1 MTRTIKIAKGLS
13 AFILLAVLLVA
24 VPWAL
29 WHYVGW
35 PLPHGLPSWSQ
46 FTTALNQHGIP
57 DQVLLKALACVVWIS
72 WAILATS
79 VLVEVPAAVRGRAAR
94 RLAVTGPLQPL
105 VGHLVAA
112 ILVATLAV
120 LPRPDGQQPVTPLGQ
135 PFLRSTTGT
144 GCRDGVGERRHA
156 RSCAIYRYR
165 RHARG
170 EHRHDHLRRPTR
182 RHPLGHCRTP
192 TRRPTAV
199 AGHLRAQRR
208 PYRASRPDVHRPPL
222 DLPRLDP

>member
-13 AFILLAVLLVA
+13 AFILLAVLLIA

-79 VLVEVPAAVRGRAAR
+79 VLVEVPAAARGRAAR
-94 RLAVTGPLQPL
+94 RLAVIGPLQPL

-120 LPRPDGQQPVTPLGQ
+120 LPRPEGNSPSRLSANLSYGRPREPAVAMVLVSD
-135 PFLRSTTGT
+135 
-144 GCRDGVGERRHA
+144 CHA

-170 EHRHDHLRRPTR
+170 EHRHEHLRRPTR

>member
-13 AFILLAVLLVA
+13 AFILLAVLLIA

-79 VLVEVPAAVRGRAAR
+79 VLVEVPAAVARPRRSTPRRHRPAPTAR
-94 RLAVTGPLQPL
+94 RTPRRRHPRCHSRRPAPTG
-105 VGHLVAA
+105 
-112 ILVATLAV
+112 
-120 LPRPDGQQPVTPLGQ
+120 GQQPVTPLGQ

-144 GCRDGVGERRHA
+144 GCRDGVGERLHA
-156 RSCAIYRYR
+156 RSCAIYRCR

-170 EHRHDHLRRPTR
+170 EHRHEHLRRPTR

-192 TRRPTAV
+192 TRRPNAV

-208 PYRASRPDVHRPPL
+208 PY
-222 DLPRLDP
+222 